1 MALGEPGSQGHSINV
16 KLLSAMFNHSY
27 EAKIIIHLNRQSSE
41 CVKKKENHKELT
53 CLVCS
58 LVQVSH
64 LMFVSQATL
73 IPLDGDHL
81 TF

>member
-1 MALGEPGSQGHSINV
+1 MALGEPGSQGNSINV
-16 KLLSAMFNHSY
+16 KLLSAAFNHGY
-27 EAKIIIHLNRQSSE
+27 EAKIIHLDRQSSE
-41 CVKKKENHKELT
+41 CVKQKENHKELT
-53 CLVCS
+53 CLACS

-64 LMFVSQATL
+64 LRFVSQATL

>member
-1 MALGEPGSQGHSINV
+1 MLGEPGSQRHSINV
-16 KLLSAMFNHSY
+16 KLFSAAFNHGY
-27 EAKIIIHLNRQSSE
+27 EPKIIHLDRPSSE

-53 CLVCS
+53 SLACS

-64 LMFVSQATL
+64 LMFISQAML